1 MSQVRS
7 TFLLFLTQIA
17 LKGSS
22 FIRQLL
28 LAFFLGVSRDVDLLI
43 VAQLIPTLI
52 GSVFSGGAGEIMAIQ
67 FRSDTKKNA
76 QLIALSTIA
85 LIGITILANLLYL
98 VFLPLMIQV
107 IGVEPSD
114 LELFLQLTMFVIIS
128 KIPLSVVSSLQQ
140 FIYVKKAYKSS
151 LYISLTAEISGLILI
166 VLTSEKIG
174 ILSFALALV
183 LSSTINALGYMY
195 LLKINFLVS
204 SRKRIWKV
212 YYQKLKETFYRIA
225 MLGLQT
231 VINQLSSLAE
241 RSIGFRYLAE
251 GYIGAMNYAK
261 SVIELPRVVLL
272 SSILTTTYAE
282 QIRLKAECEESYMD
296 YSKKMNDFISTLAFI
311 AQLFSLIFAPFII
324 IVLFRRGAFDANDVY
339 LTMSIYQ
346 VLCLGFVP
354 GLMMGFLSRIM
365 FIEGKNT
372 WMLKATVVKTIVEL
386 VLMYQLIFHFNQGI
400 PIALTIGKVFFIVLI
415 FIYLQRNKKGIVDG
429 RKFFTRFGFLFVL
442 SILLLLVNKWI
453 VSYLLC
459 ISNFDLLL
467 LYCPILVLFIVFGL
481 KLTIK
486 IHPEMENILSRFK
499 MLRMFLKK

>member
-1 MSQVRS
+1 
-7 TFLLFLTQIA
+7 
-17 LKGSS
+17 
-22 FIRQLL
+22 
-28 LAFFLGVSRDVDLLI
+28 
-43 VAQLIPTLI
+43 
-52 GSVFSGGAGEIMAIQ
+52 
-67 FRSDTKKNA
+67 
-76 QLIALSTIA
+76 
-85 LIGITILANLLYL
+85 
-98 VFLPLMIQV
+98 
-107 IGVEPSD
+107 
-114 LELFLQLTMFVIIS
+114 
-128 KIPLSVVSSLQQ
+128 
-140 FIYVKKAYKSS
+140 
-151 LYISLTAEISGLILI
+151 
-166 VLTSEKIG
+166 
-174 ILSFALALV
+174 
-183 LSSTINALGYMY
+183 
-195 LLKINFLVS
+195 
-204 SRKRIWKV
+204 
-212 YYQKLKETFYRIA
+212 
-225 MLGLQT
+225 
-231 VINQLSSLAE
+231 
-241 RSIGFRYLAE
+241 
-251 GYIGAMNYAK
+251 
-261 SVIELPRVVLL
+261 
-272 SSILTTTYAE
+272 
-282 QIRLKAECEESYMD
+282 MD

-372 WMLKATVVKTIVEL
+372 WMLKATVLKTIVEL

-499 MLRMFLKK
+499 MLRMFLVK